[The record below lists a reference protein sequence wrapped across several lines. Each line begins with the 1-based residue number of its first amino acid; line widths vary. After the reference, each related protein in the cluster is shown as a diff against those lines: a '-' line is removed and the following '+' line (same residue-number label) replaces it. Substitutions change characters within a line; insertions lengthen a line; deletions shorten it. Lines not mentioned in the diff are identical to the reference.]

1 MNEGAIKELIVADR
15 LRRRAPNKERIL
27 SMIESAQERAAVAKT
42 VPLTEKSATLIFC
55 ETYEA
60 IRQLGDARWWINGY
74 EPRDH
79 EVDMDILM
87 ELNIKDKT
95 VLFHLPRFK
104 TIRNDANYRGYK
116 ATLSQAKEISE
127 FWDKCGD
134 EIARLLCLAANAIR

>member
-1 MNEGAIKELIVADR
+1 MNEGRIQALLKEDR
-15 LRRRAPNKERIL
+15 LRRRTPDKAKIL

-42 VPLTEKSATLIFC
+42 VPLTERSATLVFC

-60 IRQLGDARWWINGY
+60 IRQLGDARWGINGY

-87 ELNIKDKT
+87 ELNIKEKAA
-95 VLFHLPRFK
+95 LLQLPRFK
-104 TIRNDANYRGYK
+104 GIRNDANYRGYK
-116 ATLSQAKEISE
+116 ATLYQAKEISE

-134 EIARLLCLAANAIR
+134 EIARLLTSAARALR